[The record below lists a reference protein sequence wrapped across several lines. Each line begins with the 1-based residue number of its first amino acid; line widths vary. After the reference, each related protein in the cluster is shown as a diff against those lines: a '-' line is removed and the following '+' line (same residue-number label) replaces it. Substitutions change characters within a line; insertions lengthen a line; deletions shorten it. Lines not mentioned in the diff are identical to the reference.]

1 MPLLVYVIGG
11 NDINTLA
18 VIYNT
23 AEFSVFSQIV
33 YEKFAY
39 LHGM

>member
-1 MPLLVYVIGG
+1 MPLLVYVIGENNVNSLG
-11 NDINTLA
+11 G
-18 VIYNT
+18 IYNT

>member
-1 MPLLVYVIGG
+1 MPLLVYAIGE
-11 NDINTLA
+11 NSVNSRE

-23 AEFSVFSQIV
+23 AEFSVFLQIV

>member
-1 MPLLVYVIGG
+1 MPLLVYVIGEK
-11 NDINTLA
+11 DINSRA
-18 VIYNT
+18 AIYNT
-23 AEFSVFSQIV
+23 AEFSVFLQIV

>member
-1 MPLLVYVIGG
+1 MPLLVYVIGE
-11 NDINTLA
+11 NNVNSRA

>member
-1 MPLLVYVIGG
+1 MPLLVYVIGE
-11 NDINTLA
+11 NNVNSRA

-23 AEFSVFSQIV
+23 AEFSFFSQIV